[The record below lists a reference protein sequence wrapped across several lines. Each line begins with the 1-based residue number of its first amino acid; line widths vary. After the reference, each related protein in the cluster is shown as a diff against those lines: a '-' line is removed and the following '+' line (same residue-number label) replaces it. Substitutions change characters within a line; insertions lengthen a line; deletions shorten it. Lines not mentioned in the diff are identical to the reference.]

1 MPFVPYDAAAPFSYI
16 ELLGPTARLCR
27 FRESPDTVTW
37 LGAAVFIASGIV
49 ARTHGGVDYNR
60 TLARLAEDNGF
71 EYALSQVRYMA
82 SYGAEYQHES
92 TGFSLAL
99 RQLGCLPFG
108 AAEARRAAPRR
119 NLARSM
125 RE

>member
-1 MPFVPYDAAAPFSYI
+1 M
-16 ELLGPTARLCR
+16 
-27 FRESPDTVTW
+27 TW
-37 LGAAVFIASGIV
+37 LGAAVIIASGIV

-71 EYALSQVRYMA
+71 EYALSHVRYMA

-99 RQLGCLPFG
+99 RQLGGLPFG
-108 AAEARRAAPRR
+108 TAEAPRAAPWR
-119 NLARSM
+119 NTNGPNS
-125 RE
+125 